1 MAAQKGIELEVFFV
15 FLFFYSSHP
24 LSAPLVL
31 CNTAFY
37 SSISLTFSL
46 LFSVGYVVSIS
57 LIYSAVSAFSTLVL
71 SHVSS
76 LRYSQKSW
84 TLCSRFFLLPLAHIS
99 FLFTSSALLCFFFVS
114 DVQIQSGEI
123 FVHAKKVPWHQQ
135 YETQALERRK
145 ACSSLFLGTNNKATQ
160 LSIAQC
166 EQRLVLHHNG
176 CYRCSFLHPI
186 IALNKEGEL
195 NRAQQC

>member
-76 LRYSQKSW
+76 LRYSQKS
-84 TLCSRFFLLPLAHIS
+84 
-99 FLFTSSALLCFFFVS
+99 
-114 DVQIQSGEI
+114 
-123 FVHAKKVPWHQQ
+123 
-135 YETQALERRK
+135 
-145 ACSSLFLGTNNKATQ
+145 
-160 LSIAQC
+160 
-166 EQRLVLHHNG
+166 
-176 CYRCSFLHPI
+176 
-186 IALNKEGEL
+186 
-195 NRAQQC
+195 

>member
-99 FLFTSSALLCFFFVS
+99 FLFTSSALLCFFLSPTCRFS
-114 DVQIQSGEI
+114 QEKSLYMP
-123 FVHAKKVPWHQQ
+123 KKYLDTSNMRLKHLS
-135 YETQALERRK
+135 EGRLALPY
-145 ACSSLFLGTNNKATQ
+145 F
-160 LSIAQC
+160 
-166 EQRLVLHHNG
+166 
-176 CYRCSFLHPI
+176 
-186 IALNKEGEL
+186 
-195 NRAQQC
+195 